1 MGAVMPSPRLE
12 KSKIEKPFRLS
23 IVPPSYMEI
32 YGDGYGL
39 AKFMSARLAE
49 PCKKERHS
57 MLLENSFRIA
67 RRYSY

>member
-1 MGAVMPSPRLE
+1 
-12 KSKIEKPFRLS
+12 
-23 IVPPSYMEI
+23 MEI